1 MTTMPKDNTP
11 QPDRQLV
18 EAMHRIKV
26 LSTPAHTLPWE
37 RSEAPNFAKLLT
49 AISAIATNAITN
61 LGGAK

>member
-1 MTTMPKDNTP
+1 MPKDNTP
-11 QPDRQLV
+11 QPDQQLV

-61 LGGAK
+61 AGGAK

>member
-1 MTTMPKDNTP
+1 MPKDNTP

-18 EAMHRIKV
+18 EAMYRIRV

-37 RSEAPNFAKLLT
+37 RSEAPNFAKLLS

-61 LGGAK
+61 AGGTK